1 MRLRTVAL
9 VSVTLMVTGLVT
21 APGAAGKAKP
31 CKRGT
36 VKTKVSG
43 RATCLPKRLV
53 LPAPAKTAPGLA
65 QLRGA
70 LALTEVGFK
79 TRSGKR
85 VAPMSKRVGRSWKT
99 ARARVLKATAFA
111 FARIAPASATATAAT
126 PCEVLDI
133 ISAGGSF

>member
-1 MRLRTVAL
+1 MRLRVVAL
-9 VSVTLMVTGLVT
+9 VSVTLMVAGLGTV
-21 APGAAGKAKP
+21 PGAAGKAKP

-36 VKTKVSG
+36 VKAKVGG

-53 LPAPAKTAPGLA
+53 LPKPAKPAPGLA

-70 LALTEVGFK
+70 LDLTELGFK

-99 ARARVLKATAFA
+99 ARPKRPSRRGSTRAVRGMRSQECRRRSARLAGRPWTAL
-111 FARIAPASATATAAT
+111 
-126 PCEVLDI
+126 PC
-133 ISAGGSF
+133 A